1 MSKLNVGSIC
11 ITDILEQAKRQHSAF
26 VKSPKNGKI
35 YCNVKIWVN
44 DSPDEYGNKV
54 SIQLN
59 SSKEARDT
67 EGKIYIGNAKEIEQQ
82 SPQPLS
88 QSDASS
94 ISNIG
99 EALED
104 LPF

>member
-1 MSKLNVGSIC
+1 MEKLN
-11 ITDILEQAKRQHSAF
+11 TK
-26 VKSPKNGKI
+26 
-35 YCNVKIWVN
+35 
-44 DSPDEYGNKV
+44 
-54 SIQLN
+54 
-59 SSKEARDT
+59 KENIEK